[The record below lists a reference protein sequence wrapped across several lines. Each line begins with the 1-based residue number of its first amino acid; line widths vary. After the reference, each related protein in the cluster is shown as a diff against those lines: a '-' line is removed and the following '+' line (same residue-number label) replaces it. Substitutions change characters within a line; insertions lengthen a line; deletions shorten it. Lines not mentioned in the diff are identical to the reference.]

1 MFKER
6 KHSIIATAIIFAIAL
21 LICVSIFLPRN
32 LGSVLSI
39 TGKPV
44 TRLDTAQIQAQHDC
58 FVEKDGKYNVIGN
71 DPQII
76 FSLDGK
82 TIESIEIKV
91 DTPNQELVSVEV
103 FTAYEDGAFS
113 SERCYSGQIFDSK
126 ESAVIDIP
134 KGEYYFIR
142 VDINTDGVYF
152 ESLELYSQNPKQVP
166 FIPNYT
172 VGDYLKGIGIPLVI
186 ALIVWFVDI
195 RKKIAEKIAGLIS
208 KNKLKILEF
217 LVFTVVAIL
226 SGILIE
232 LLIGLILG
240 DDFSK
245 YRSIFCC
252 GAAEIIFIFI
262 YFRKDIAA
270 KPEKLFLPLVL
281 TLGIVML
288 FGSPLRH
295 IAWDIDSHYPWAVEM
310 SYIDDAYYSFADR
323 EIDINGAG
331 ELVGPFTELNEEK
344 YNERIAT
351 LEQHDDIVASK
362 KTSDFSLAH
371 LPAGIFIAVAR
382 FFNAGFEFKYNVG
395 RLANLLL
402 YSIGCYFAIKRI
414 KSGKMILSA
423 ICLLPTNLYLATN
436 YSYDW
441 CVTSLTVLGTAYFVS
456 ELQEPDKPITVK
468 DTIIMSL
475 AFAVGAL
482 PKLVYVVLMGMMLFM
497 RKNWQTKKDRKR
509 YYLILGTVMVLLVI
523 LFALRSMVSI
533 TGDGDTRGGAVNPS
547 MQLAGILENPFGYA
561 KILFGF
567 LSKYLAFGTSKE
579 YISNFAYLG
588 IGDYWIVFA
597 ILLILVALTD
607 ASDSVS
613 FKIPLYM
620 RGLAVLLFVGMAAL
634 IASALYISYTP
645 VGAETV
651 NGCQPRYIIPMLAPL
666 LLLVTG
672 QRFNLIK
679 NKAIYNSCV
688 LGILSIFVM
697 LETYEQIIEEM
708 L

>member
-6 KHSIIATAIIFAIAL
+6 KHSIIATVIIFAIAL

-32 LGSVLSI
+32 IGDVLSV
-39 TGKPV
+39 TGKPT
-44 TRLDTAQIQAQHDC
+44 TRYDASHIQAVYDC
-58 FVEKDGKYNVIGN
+58 YLDADGKYNVIGN
-71 DPQII
+71 DPQLL
-76 FSLDGK
+76 FSCDGQP
-82 TIESIEIKV
+82 IEALKIDIDAPKE
-91 DTPNQELVSVEV
+91 DSVTFEV
-103 FTAYEDGAFS
+103 FTAYEDGVFT
-113 SERCYSGQIFDSK
+113 SERCYADQVFDGK
-126 ESAVIDIP
+126 ESAVIDLP
-134 KGEYYFIR
+134 KGEYYSIR
-142 VDINTDGVYF
+142 VDINTDGIYF
-152 ESLELYSQNPKQVP
+152 ESLELYSENPQYLP
-166 FIPNYT
+166 FEPNFT
-172 VGDYLKGIGIPLVI
+172 AGDYLKGIGIPLVI
-186 ALIVWFVDI
+186 AIAVWFIDT
-195 RKKIAEKIAGLIS
+195 RKKIAEKAAALIA

-217 LVFTVVAIL
+217 LIFTIVAIL
-226 SGILIE
+226 VGVLAE
-232 LLIGLILG
+232 LLIGLISNG
-240 DDFSK
+240 DFSK
-245 YRSIFCC
+245 YRAVFLC
-252 GAAEIIFIFI
+252 GVAEIIFVFI
-262 YFRKDIAA
+262 YFRKYIAV
-270 KPEKLFLPLVL
+270 KPEKLFLPLAL
-281 TLGIVML
+281 TMGVVML
-288 FGSPLRH
+288 FGSPVKH
-295 IAWDIDSHYPWAVEM
+295 IAWDLDSHHPWAIQSSYLDT
-310 SYIDDAYYSFADR
+310 SYITAAD
-323 EIDINGAG
+323 
-331 ELVGPFTELNEEK
+331 
-344 YNERIAT
+344 YNVDNYLDQSML
-351 LEQHDDIVASK
+351 LEG
-362 KTSDFSLAH
+362 FSLETYERDIEYLNNIDNTVVGQKQAEFSIGH
-371 LPAGIFIAVAR
+371 LPSGIFIAVAR
-382 FFNAGFEFKYNVG
+382 FFDASFEFKYNVG

-402 YSIGCYFAIKRI
+402 YSIACYFAIKKI

>member
-6 KHSIIATAIIFAIAL
+6 KHSIIATVIIFAIAL

-32 LGSVLSI
+32 IGDVLSV
-39 TGKPV
+39 TGKPT
-44 TRLDTAQIQAQHDC
+44 TRYDASHIQAVYDC
-58 FVEKDGKYNVIGN
+58 YLDADGKYNVIGN
-71 DPQII
+71 DPQLL
-76 FSLDGK
+76 FSCDGQP
-82 TIESIEIKV
+82 IEALKIDIDAPKE
-91 DTPNQELVSVEV
+91 DSVTFEV
-103 FTAYEDGAFS
+103 FTAYEDGVFT
-113 SERCYSGQIFDSK
+113 SERCYADQVFDGK
-126 ESAVIDIP
+126 ESAVIDLP
-134 KGEYYFIR
+134 KGEYYSIR
-142 VDINTDGVYF
+142 VDINTDGIYF
-152 ESLELYSQNPKQVP
+152 ESLELYSENPQYLP
-166 FIPNYT
+166 FEPNFT
-172 VGDYLKGIGIPLVI
+172 AGDYLKGIGIPLVI
-186 ALIVWFVDI
+186 AIAVWFIDT
-195 RKKIAEKIAGLIS
+195 RKKIAEKAAALIA

-217 LVFTVVAIL
+217 LIFTIVAIL
-226 SGILIE
+226 VGVLAE
-232 LLIGLILG
+232 LLIGLISNG
-240 DDFSK
+240 DFSK
-245 YRSIFCC
+245 YRAVFLC
-252 GAAEIIFIFI
+252 GVAEIIFVFI
-262 YFRKDIAA
+262 YFRKYIAV
-270 KPEKLFLPLVL
+270 KPEKLFLPLAL
-281 TLGIVML
+281 TMGVVML
-288 FGSPLRH
+288 FGSPVKH
-295 IAWDIDSHYPWAVEM
+295 IAWDLDSHHPWAIQSSYLDT
-310 SYIDDAYYSFADR
+310 SYITAAD
-323 EIDINGAG
+323 
-331 ELVGPFTELNEEK
+331 
-344 YNERIAT
+344 YNVDNYLDQSML
-351 LEQHDDIVASK
+351 LEG
-362 KTSDFSLAH
+362 FSLETYERDIEYLNNIDNTVVGQKQAEFSIGH
-371 LPAGIFIAVAR
+371 LPSGIFIAVAR
-382 FFNAGFEFKYNVG
+382 FFDASFEFKYNVG

-402 YSIGCYFAIKRI
+402 YSIACYFAIKKI

-423 ICLLPTNLYLATN
+423 ICSLPTNLYLATN

>member
-6 KHSIIATAIIFAIAL
+6 KHSIIATVIIFAIAL

-32 LGSVLSI
+32 IGDVLSV
-39 TGKPV
+39 TGKPT
-44 TRLDTAQIQAQHDC
+44 TRYDASHIQAVYDC
-58 FVEKDGKYNVIGN
+58 YLDADGKYNVIGN
-71 DPQII
+71 DPQLL
-76 FSLDGK
+76 FSCDGQP
-82 TIESIEIKV
+82 IEALKIDIDAPKE
-91 DTPNQELVSVEV
+91 DSVTFEV
-103 FTAYEDGAFS
+103 FTAYEDGVFT
-113 SERCYSGQIFDSK
+113 SERCYADQVFDGK
-126 ESAVIDIP
+126 ESAVIDLP
-134 KGEYYFIR
+134 KGEYYSIR
-142 VDINTDGVYF
+142 VDINTDGIYF
-152 ESLELYSQNPKQVP
+152 ESLELYSENPQYLP
-166 FIPNYT
+166 FEPNFT
-172 VGDYLKGIGIPLVI
+172 AGDYLKGIGIPLVI
-186 ALIVWFVDI
+186 AIAVWFIDT
-195 RKKIAEKIAGLIS
+195 RKKIAEKAAALIA

-217 LVFTVVAIL
+217 LIFTIVAIL
-226 SGILIE
+226 VGVLAE
-232 LLIGLILG
+232 LLIGLISNG
-240 DDFSK
+240 DFSK
-245 YRSIFCC
+245 YRAVFLC
-252 GAAEIIFIFI
+252 GVAEIIFVFI
-262 YFRKDIAA
+262 YFRKYIAV
-270 KPEKLFLPLVL
+270 KPEKLFLPLAL
-281 TLGIVML
+281 TMGVVML
-288 FGSPLRH
+288 FGSPVKH
-295 IAWDIDSHYPWAVEM
+295 IAWDLDSHHPWAIQSSYLDT
-310 SYIDDAYYSFADR
+310 SYITAAD
-323 EIDINGAG
+323 
-331 ELVGPFTELNEEK
+331 
-344 YNERIAT
+344 YNVDNYLDQSML
-351 LEQHDDIVASK
+351 LEG
-362 KTSDFSLAH
+362 FSLETYERDIEYLNNIDNTVVGQKQAEFSIGH
-371 LPAGIFIAVAR
+371 LPSGIFIAVAR
-382 FFNAGFEFKYNVG
+382 FFDASFEFKYNVG

-402 YSIGCYFAIKRI
+402 YSIACYFAIKKI

-567 LSKYLAFGTSKE
+567 LSRYLAFGTSKE

-597 ILLILVALTD
+597 VLLIVVALTD

-620 RGLAVLLFVGMAAL
+620 RGLAILLFVGMAAL
-634 IASALYISYTP
+634 VASALYISYTP

-651 NGCQPRYIIPMLAPL
+651 HGCQPRYIIPMVAPL

-697 LETYEQIIEEM
+697 LEIYEQIIEEM